1 MELGFIGLGRM
12 GANMVERLLLGG
24 HRIVAYNR
32 SPDKTREAAE
42 HGAVATFSLEELVDN
57 LQDSPKA
64 VWIMVPA
71 GDPTTQQI
79 VSLIPLLK
87 PGDIIID
94 GGNSNFR
101 DSIARA
107 QMLRE
112 HDLHFMDV
120 GTSGGIWGLKNGYC
134 MMMGGQREDFD
145 HLRPL
150 FATLAPNEDGYDY
163 FGTHGAGHFTKMVHN
178 GIEYGLMQAYGEGFE
193 IIKCSDY
200 QVDTSRLCKVWNN
213 GSVVRSWLLELAER
227 AFEQEGDALEKI
239 RGYVEDSGEG
249 RWTVLE
255 AIAHSVPAPIITLS
269 LMARFYSRQEE
280 SYSAQVTAALRNQF
294 GGHAVR
300 VADSIESQVAAA
312 SMRSVAPTTPTTP
325 ATTVSIDTAEAA
337 EKVMAAT
344 EAAERKVE
352 GAPDA
357 GDVVKEI
364 QLTAK
369 DIYKDKIEG
378 TE

>member
-107 QMLRE
+107 QMLKE

-178 GIEYGLMQAYGEGFE
+178 GIEYGLMQSYAEGFE

-255 AIAHSVPAPIITLS
+255 AIAHSVPAPVITLS

-312 SMRSVAPTTPTTP
+312 SMRSVAPTTPTMP

-337 EKVMAAT
+337 DKVMAAT
-344 EAAERKVE
+344 EAAELRAE
-352 GAPDA
+352 SSPDA

>member
-24 HRIVAYNR
+24 HRVVAYNR

-42 HGAVATFSLEELVDN
+42 NGAIPTFSLEELVGN
-57 LQDSPKA
+57 LQDTPKA

-79 VSLIPLLK
+79 MSLIPLLK

-107 QMLRE
+107 AMLKE

-120 GTSGGIWGLKNGYC
+120 GTSGGIWGLANGYC
-134 MMMGGQREDFD
+134 MMMGGQRADFD

-178 GIEYGLMQAYGEGFE
+178 GIEYGMMQSYAEGFE
-193 IIKCSDY
+193 IIKHSDY

-227 AFEQEGDALEKI
+227 AFEQEGDALENI

-280 SYSAQVTAALRNQF
+280 SYAAQVTAALRNQF

-300 VADSIESQVAAA
+300 VADAIESQVAAEA
-312 SMRSVAPTTPTTP
+312 QKSVAPGSPAVP
-325 ATTVSIDTAEAA
+325 ATTVSVSSEEASD
-337 EKVMAAT
+337 KVMAAT
-344 EAAERKVE
+344 EAAERKAE
-352 GAPDA
+352 AAPDA
-357 GDVVKEI
+357 GGVVKDI
-364 QLTAK
+364 QGTAQG
-369 DIYKDKIEG
+369 IYQGKIEG
-378 TE
+378 TK

>member
-178 GIEYGLMQAYGEGFE
+178 GIEYGLMQSYAEGFE

-255 AIAHSVPAPIITLS
+255 AIAHSVPAPVITLS

-280 SYSAQVTAALRNQF
+280 SYSAQVTAAIRNQF

-312 SMRSVAPTTPTTP
+312 SMRSVAPTTPTMP
-325 ATTVSIDTAEAA
+325 ATTVSIDSAEAA
-337 EKVMAAT
+337 DKVMAAT
-344 EAAERKVE
+344 EAAEIKAE
-352 GAPDA
+352 GSPDA

>member
-1 MELGFIGLGRM
+1 
-12 GANMVERLLLGG
+12 MVERLLLGG

-42 HGAVATFSLEELVDN
+42 HGAVATFSLEELVGN
-57 LQDSPKA
+57 LQDTPKA

-79 VSLIPLLK
+79 ISLIPLLK

-112 HDLHFMDV
+112 HDIHFMDV

-178 GIEYGLMQAYGEGFE
+178 GIEYGLMQSYAEGFE

-200 QVDTSRLCKVWNN
+200 QVDTSRLCTVWNN

-255 AIAHSVPAPIITLS
+255 AIAHSVPAPVITLS
-269 LMARFYSRQEE
+269 LMARFYSRQDE

-312 SMRSVAPTTPTTP
+312 SMRSIAPTTPTMP

-337 EKVMAAT
+337 DKVMAAT
-344 EAAERKVE
+344 EAAELKAE
-352 GAPDA
+352 SSPDA

-364 QLTAK
+364 QQTAK
-369 DIYKDKIEG
+369 DIYQDRIEG

>member
-12 GANMVERLLLGG
+12 GANMVERLLRGG
-24 HRIVAYNR
+24 HRVVAYNR

-57 LQDSPKA
+57 LQETPKA

-107 QMLRE
+107 KMLAE
-112 HDLHFMDV
+112 HEIHFMDV
-120 GTSGGIWGLKNGYC
+120 GTSGGVWGLKNGYC

-178 GIEYGLMQAYGEGFE
+178 GIEYGMMQSYAEGFE

-200 QVDTSRLCKVWNN
+200 QVDTSRLCRVWNN

-227 AFEQEGDALEKI
+227 AFEQEGDALENI

-280 SYSAQVTAALRNQF
+280 SYAAQVTAALRNQF

-300 VADSIESQVAAA
+300 VADAIESQIAAETQK
-312 SMRSVAPTTPTTP
+312 SVAPGSPAIP
-325 ATTVSIDTAEAA
+325 ATVVSIDSAKAA
-337 EKVMAAT
+337 DKVMAAT
-344 EAAERKVE
+344 EAAELQVE
-352 GAPDA
+352 GSLDA
-357 GDVVKEI
+357 GDVI
-364 QLTAK
+364 K
-369 DIYKDKIEG
+369 DIQGTAQGIYQGKIEG